1 MKPSQESRGRFNS
14 LDLLLGNPKTDTSV
28 PSGNLPA
35 RSQTP
40 NPPFSEIE
48 STAIPERARSTTPT
62 AGLFFRSATPTVGG
76 LLAPP
81 DHVDEKGSI
90 ALRAIRS
97 MRSLARMG
105 SWAQSS
111 SMPTAQELAEEM
123 KMEVGEREKKEHKKD
138 KGKKREKD
146 GTIKEKKSKKGEGQD
161 GEKIKKKKKKVEEEV
176 GTVKKK
182 TVKKAK
188 EKEQDKATT
197 MRIST
202 SSFEVGHLSASPV
215 VPKTLGSKKHSILG
229 LGLPST
235 IRLPR
240 MRGGSTAS
248 SLNLMGQANPGAPPA
263 SAGVNPNNAP
273 SESNRLS
280 VENITTGVHRAPSV
294 TSSNG
299 SSLRPV
305 SVASSNSRLS
315 TGSSVVSGTSVRWD
329 EDGLEAVREQRRKE
343 RDERRLS
350 EDSTGD
356 AEKAERRTSKE
367 SRRSSGGQ
375 RRTPLSS
382 IFPEVQHHPSGAAV
396 LQDVT
401 EEDSKVGGVV
411 GTDENGN
418 DSDGLSMMSA
428 NTTSSSMMMRRRSY
442 GTYPILTIEEATADG
457 HDDLGEEEMGSKKK
471 FMEVGDVPSATPV
484 KRRIRPLS
492 EQLLGRA
499 RPKAIH
505 EDEDGWFQ
513 SVSVQVEILN

>member
-1 MKPSQESRGRFNS
+1 M
-14 LDLLLGNPKTDTSV
+14 LLGNPETDADV
-28 PSGNLPA
+28 
-35 RSQTP
+35 RSN
-40 NPPFSEIE
+40 NPPFPETE
-48 STAIPERARSTTPT
+48 PTPIPERARSTTPS
-62 AGLFFRSATPTVGG
+62 AGLFFRSATPTTGG

-81 DHVDEKGSI
+81 NHLEEKGSI

-105 SWAQSS
+105 SWAQLKSSSS
-111 SMPTAQELAEEM
+111 SMPTAQELAEEL
-123 KMEVGEREKKEHKKD
+123 KTEVGEREKRERKKD

-161 GEKIKKKKKKVEEEV
+161 GEKTKKKKKKAEEEV

-182 TVKKAK
+182 SVKKDK
-188 EKEQDKATT
+188 DREQDKATT

-263 SAGVNPNNAP
+263 SAP
-273 SESNRLS
+273 SEANRLS
-280 VENITTGVHRAPSV
+280 VESTGPHRAPSV

-343 RDERRLS
+343 RDERRIS

-356 AEKAERRTSKE
+356 AEKVERRTSKE

-382 IFPEVQHHPSGAAV
+382 IFPEAQHHPIGTAV
-396 LQDVT
+396 LHNVT
-401 EEDSKVGGVV
+401 EEDSKFPEVGGVS
-411 GTDENGN
+411 TDENGN
-418 DSDGLSMMSA
+418 DFDRLSMTSA

-442 GTYPILTIEEATADG
+442 GIYPILTIEEATADG
-457 HDDLGEEEMGSKKK
+457 HGDPEEEMGSNKK
-471 FMEVGDVPSATPV
+471 FVGVGDVPSATPV

-505 EDEDGWFQ
+505 EDEDGWFHF
-513 SVSVQVEILN
+513 VSVQVLILD